1 MINRLPSTI
10 TPDTAS
16 RRLIEEKSRQSVSS
30 CYQCGK
36 CTSGCP
42 ITFAMDLMP
51 HQLVHLLQ
59 LGQVEKVLQSD
70 AMWICASCVTC
81 TSRCPN
87 GIDIAG
93 IMDTLRQY
101 SEQRGIRPDQQSI
114 PAFHKTFMD
123 SIRRY
128 GRVHEMHMAI
138 AYTVK
143 DSGWLGPLKLA
154 GFGLAMFMKGKTRIL
169 PSRVRGLKSVRPLF
183 LKAEHARP

>member
-1 MINRLPSTI
+1 MINTLPSTI

-16 RRLIEEKSRQSVSS
+16 RLLIEEKSRQSVSS

-70 AMWICASCVTC
+70 SMWICASCVPC

-93 IMDTLRQY
+93 IMDTLRQC
-101 SEQRGIRPDQQSI
+101 SERRGLRPDQHSI
-114 PAFHKTFMD
+114 PVFHKTFMD

-128 GRVHEMHMAI
+128 GRVHEIHMAV

-143 DSGWLGPLKLA
+143 NSGWLGSLKMA
-154 GFGLAMFMKGKTRIL
+154 GFGLSMFLKGKTKLL
-169 PSRVRGLKSVRPLF
+169 PSRVRSVKSLRQLF
-183 LKAEHARP
+183 PKAENVQP